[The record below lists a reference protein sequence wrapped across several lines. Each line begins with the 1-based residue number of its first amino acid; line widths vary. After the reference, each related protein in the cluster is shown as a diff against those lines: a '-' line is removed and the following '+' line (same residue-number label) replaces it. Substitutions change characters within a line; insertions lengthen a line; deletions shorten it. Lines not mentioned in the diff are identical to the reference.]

1 MGCSASN
8 RKDLQEHNEFYREA
22 MGFKKKNLKG
32 LRVDENL
39 ERIKTQ
45 KNINSDNLF
54 AEELIDHADE
64 SGVVK
69 PWLTNIVAP
78 EHEIEEDLNPPKYT
92 IKLEHIFGFRVE
104 DCRQNLFYLQ
114 KDELLYVS
122 SSLGIIQ
129 NIDDLS
135 QTLFG
140 GFATKEDRECHDN
153 DIMSLA
159 FYQGD
164 VSMVATGQ
172 RGMKPMILVWS
183 PLDTSVIYA
192 KFHQPKGSKEVSALD
207 FDKDG
212 HYLASF
218 GKDAKNTF
226 YVFDMQTKSMYWKQ
240 ETDPVAES
248 SNKNEF
254 LLDVAFNPEKD
265 EICLVGVNKIIFGYL
280 QRKITQNQYKKAEN
294 DDTPNIFT
302 SVCYINKSIC
312 LIGSDKGVI
321 RIYKDNKFQENLEV
335 SSKSGSIQN
344 ITYSKKF
351 DKIYVTDSLGY
362 VYILNSS
369 DYKRLDKFKMN
380 SIVKSLDVNED
391 EDIVMGLK
399 NGDIIIKH
407 YREPSKRE
415 VTFLKSHCEGSIGG
429 IDFIPENRVI
439 TSGEDNTILLWN
451 LRSKKCECCG
461 MINPVIPNSNAKDPS
476 EIYAFQPRNKSQ
488 AISYNQLKDH
498 VAVGIDDGTVS
509 IRQGMKKLDFRIK
522 DVKIGEGAVTELKYT
537 NYGDVLIVCCQTGE
551 VALLNANEDYEIKNT
566 LKIASYITNLD
577 WDLNNKYIQAV
588 TKSNEYIFIYV
599 DNMTLTLVKDP
610 LEVNSVEWP
619 RITCKFGYT
628 VQGVYMGSTD
638 PDFVSCVCKANSKKI
653 ILSGDD
659 DHLLNLYNYPTVCEN
674 PKVKRFRGHSGI
686 IKRIVFSNDDEKII
700 TIAEEDK
707 AIILWSLNPQ

>member
-1 MGCSASN
+1 MGCSASH
-8 RKDLQEHNEFYREA
+8 RKDIQEKNEFFREA
-22 MGFKKKNLKG
+22 MGFKKKNIKG

-39 ERIKTQ
+39 SQMRTMKDISGGG
-45 KNINSDNLF
+45 NF
-54 AEELIDHADE
+54 REEIIEHADE

-78 EHEIEEDLNPPKYT
+78 DHEIEEDLNYPKYT
-92 IKLEHIFGFRVE
+92 IKLEHIFGFRIE

-114 KDELLYVS
+114 KDELLYIS

-140 GFATKEDRECHDN
+140 GFATKEERECHDN

-172 RGMKPMILVWS
+172 RGMKPTILVWS
-183 PLDTSVIYA
+183 PLDTSVVYA

-218 GKDAKNTF
+218 GKDEKNTF
-226 YVFDMQTKSMYWKQ
+226 YVFDMQTKSLYWKQ
-240 ETDPVAES
+240 ETDMSIES
-248 SNKNEF
+248 TKANEF
-254 LLDVAFNPEKD
+254 LLDVAFNPQKD
-265 EICLVGVNKIIFGYL
+265 EICVAGVNKIIFGYL
-280 QRKITQNQYKKAEN
+280 QRKSMKNVYEKPE
-294 DDTPNIFT
+294 DGSLMIFT
-302 SVCYINKSIC
+302 SICYISNGTC
-312 LIGSDKGVI
+312 LVGSDAGLIFTYLDSKKKETI
-321 RIYKDNKFQENLEV
+321 QV
-335 SSKSGSIQN
+335 SSKSASIQN
-344 ITYSKKF
+344 LTYSSKF
-351 DKIYVTDSLGY
+351 NKIYVTDSLGY
-362 VYILNSS
+362 VYILNEK

-380 SIVKSLDVNED
+380 SIVKALDVNEE

-407 YREPSKRE
+407 YREPAKRE

-429 IDFIPENRVI
+429 LDFIPENRVI

-451 LRSKKCECCG
+451 LRSKKCECAG
-461 MINPVIPNSNAKDPS
+461 MINPVIPNSAAKDPS
-476 EIYAFQPRNKSQ
+476 EVYAFQPRNKSK
-488 AISYNQLKDH
+488 AISYNILKDH
-498 VAVGIDDGTVS
+498 VAVGINDGTVS
-509 IRQGMKKLDFRIK
+509 IRQGMKKLDYRVK
-522 DVKIGEGAVTELKYT
+522 DIKIGEGAISELRYT
-537 NYGDVLIVCCQTGE
+537 NYGDLLIVACESGE
-551 VALLNANEDYEIKNT
+551 VSLLNANEDYTITNT
-566 LKIASYITNLD
+566 LKIGSYITNLD
-577 WDLNNKYIQAV
+577 WDLTNKYIQGV
-588 TKSNEYIFIYV
+588 TKSNQYIFI
-599 DNMTLTLVKDP
+599 DIDQFKLVTDP

-659 DHLLNLYNYPTVCEN
+659 DRLLNLYNYPTVCEN
-674 PKVKRFRGHSGI
+674 PKVKRFKGHSGI

-700 TIAEEDK
+700 TIANEDK
-707 AIILWSLNPQ
+707 SVILWSLNPQ